1 MKKQLL
7 LPIAV
12 LAVGMVATPTLVS
25 ARRGA
30 DDGASTVRQED
41 RREDRREDRA
51 VPVTPITSV
60 APSATNTSVE
70 DNPNSVDANGADL
83 RGDGTPE
90 DNNTSQQT
98 TSNVSSNSSSSS
110 NSTNLTNLTNSTS
123 SSNGSVS
130 ATSVTREQAVVI
142 ANNTLPGRT
151 LKKVESE
158 EEHGVK
164 AWSVRFNDGSRV
176 DVNQADGTVTRV
188 RQR

>member
-30 DDGASTVRQED
+30 DDGTNTIRQED
-41 RREDRREDRA
+41 RREDRREDR
-51 VPVTPITSV
+51 VLTVSPSTSV
-60 APSATNTSVE
+60 APSTTTGAIE
-70 DNPNSVDANGADL
+70 DNPNSVDANGVDL

-90 DNNTSQQT
+90 DNNTPPQT
-98 TSNVSSNSSSSS
+98 SSSVGSNSSSSS
-110 NSTNLTNLTNSTS
+110 NS
-123 SSNGSVS
+123 SVAAS
-130 ATSVTREQAVVI
+130 SVTREQAVVI
-142 ANNTLPGRT
+142 ANNTLPGKT

-158 EEHGVK
+158 EEHGVQV
-164 AWSVRFNDGSRV
+164 WSVRFNDGSRV
-176 DVNQADGTVTRV
+176 DVSQADGTVTRV

>member
-30 DDGASTVRQED
+30 DDGTNTIRQED

-51 VPVTPITSV
+51 VPISPTTSVTPSV
-60 APSATNTSVE
+60 TTGTVE
-70 DNPNSVDANGADL
+70 DNPNSVDANGVDL

-90 DNNTSQQT
+90 DNSAPPQT
-98 TSNVSSNSSSSS
+98 PSGVGSNSSSSS
-110 NSTNLTNLTNSTS
+110 VV
-123 SSNGSVS
+123 VS
-130 ATSVTREQAVVI
+130 SVTRDQAIVV
-142 ANNTLPGRT
+142 ANNTLPGKT

-158 EEHGVK
+158 EEHGVRV
-164 AWSVRFNDGSRV
+164 WSVRFNDGSRV
-176 DVNQADGTVTRV
+176 DISQADGTVTRV